1 MRAIFIT
8 DYTEQFAYRL
18 LKGIHNYAKES
29 SEPWVVAKMPTSY
42 KRQVG
47 LEGIVQWA
55 KKWDMKAVIGQ
66 FEPDDDISLFRKNGI
81 VAIAQDNVRLFKE
94 IPNITADYE
103 GTGAMAAELFIS
115 RGYKNFAFLGHKGL
129 CWSEARR
136 DGFTRKLK
144 ESGFTNIFVKE
155 LEPQEDFWQTDY
167 ISLLKWISTLP
178 KPVAVMT
185 CDDNQGAIFLELCK
199 VNGTQVPAEVAIIGV
214 DNDEILCTMSSPTLS
229 SIDVDI
235 ELGGYQVAALMERMV
250 KEHRF
255 EGEDIVLKPTSIIPR
270 TSSNVFATKDN
281 YVHAALEFIRANAH
295 RKIGVSDVLEV
306 VPVSRR
312 LLEQRFLKETGM
324 TIFHLITMVRINRFA
339 RMLLETKDSVAEI
352 AAQLD
357 EPDAKSISRRFQAI
371 KGCTPTE
378 FRKRNLRK
386 MGV

>member
-42 KRQVG
+42 KKEVG

-81 VAIAQDNVRLFKE
+81 VAIAQDHIRLFKE

-115 RGYKNFAFLGHKGL
+115 RGYQNFAYLGHKGI

-144 ESGFTNIFVKE
+144 DAGFTNIFVKE

-167 ISLLKWISTLP
+167 LVLLKWISNLP
-178 KPVAVMT
+178 KPIAVMT
-185 CDDNQGAIFLELCK
+185 CDDNEGAIILELCK
-199 VNGTQVPAEVAIIGV
+199 LNGTQVPAEVAIIGV

-235 ELGGYQVAALMERMV
+235 ELGGYQTAALMERMV

-270 TSSNVFATKDN
+270 TSSNVFATKDRH
-281 YVHAALEFIRANAH
+281 VHAALEFIRANAH

-339 RMLLETKDSVAEI
+339 RMLTETRDSVAEI
-352 AAQLD
+352 AAKLD

-386 MGV
+386 MGA